1 MRIYGYVEKGIGKIE
16 CQDRVLIGDT
26 ILAGGFLAYDSDEL
40 PNMLVAVAD
49 GVGGYPGGE
58 KASLLAVD
66 SIRVLNRRTNL
77 IEDDIR
83 NLLEYTNEQIKQTG
97 MINPEYEKMATTLTA
112 VVMNSDKALTI
123 HIGNCRLCTYKKYL
137 QSVTKDQTV
146 VAGMVSRG
154 EITKEEAK
162 ASPLRNQIIACMGG
176 GADSYFEPLVIET
189 NEKLLKQ
196 ESNLILTSDGIHDYL
211 EEETLEDLLNSDCDI
226 QVLCK
231 KIAQSARENG
241 STDDISIIIVDRLGK
256 YEKTADNA
264 IEKTMEI
271 ELEEIADEEI
281 EKNTENTVW
290 S

>member
-83 NLLEYTNEQIKQTG
+83 SLLEYTNEQIKQSG
-97 MINPEYEKMATTLTA
+97 VINPEYEKMATTLTA
-112 VVMNSDKALTI
+112 VVMNIITVSPEY
-123 HIGNCRLCTYKKYL
+123 NYMCTYKKYL